1 MEEVKK
7 EPTIWDILEDITYNK
22 KNNIITEENSDKL
35 YQAYLIN
42 RALILNGDTYKAA
55 NEMNVRHHLPKILQK
70 LFFINILKKR
80 KRFNKWPKRVK
91 VDNVELVMEYYGY
104 SYEKAKQ
111 VMDLLDDKQIEYL
124 KRKVD
129 KGGRG

>member
-1 MEEVKK
+1 MEKVKK

-55 NEMNVRHHLPKILQK
+55 NEMNVRHHLPKILQN

>member
-55 NEMNVRHHLPKILQK
+55 NEMNVRHHLPKILQN

>member
-22 KNNIITEENSDKL
+22 KNNIITEETSEKL

-55 NEMNVRHHLPKILQK
+55 NEMNIRHHLPKILQN

-111 VMDLLDDKQIEYL
+111 VIDLLDDTQIEHL